1 MGINMLDLMK
11 RFAKDGRGTTSLEYG
26 LIAVGIF
33 VGIIMA
39 VVGALPDSNGHCEG
53 PNPKGKCS
61 GLGPTQ
67 GPLARPG

>member
-1 MGINMLDLMK
+1 MLDLMK

-26 LIAVGIF
+26 LIAVGTF

-39 VVGALPDSNGHCEG
+39 VVSALPDSDGHCES

-61 GLGPTQ
+61 GQ
-67 GPLARPG
+67 GQLARPG